1 MGNASVVD
9 SPNRTLPDNALP
21 DSTLQNSTLQDNNR
35 QTGKGGFDELLFA
48 NTRNPDAQE
57 NSAPGD
63 EQFQLRGLED
73 NRLIDAA
80 TPLLGL
86 VIRVRRLADFHGVE
100 RLYQQVVDEVAAIDR
115 ELVEQGYERPT
126 VVAYRYV
133 LCAFIDEAVLG
144 TDWGAHSV
152 WSQHSLLARFHNE
165 TWGGEKVFAITA
177 RMEQEPAR
185 YRDMLEF
192 IHLCLCLG
200 FEGRYKVMENGRDEY
215 EQIIRGLHEQ
225 IQALGPDSEPQP
237 LTSALDNVTPAR
249 NRLRTGLPL
258 WGIGGLFLAAMAGVY
273 WLYNTALNERIRDVL
288 SVLEQLPK

>member
-1 MGNASVVD
+1 MANAPVM
-9 SPNRTLPDNALP
+9 
-21 DSTLQNSTLQDNNR
+21 DSTDSARDPDGRSGNSAFHD
-35 QTGKGGFDELLFA
+35 LLFA
-48 NTRNPDAQE
+48 DSQNPDGEQ
-57 NSAPGD
+57 NSGLVD
-63 EQFQLRGLED
+63 DQFQLRGLEN

-86 VIRVRRLADFHGVE
+86 VIRVRRLADFQGVE

-144 TDWGAHSV
+144 TDWGSHSV
-152 WSQHSLLARFHNE
+152 WSQHSLLSRFHNE
-165 TWGGEKVFAITA
+165 TWGGEKVFAITS
-177 RMEQEPAR
+177 RMEQEPDR

-200 FEGRYKVMENGRDEY
+200 FEGRYKVLANGRDEY
-215 EQIIRGLHEQ
+215 EQIIRGLNEQ
-225 IQALGPDSEPQP
+225 IRTLRSDPDLQP
-237 LTSALDNVTPAR
+237 LANALENVAAAR
-249 NRLRTGLPL
+249 NRLRSGLPL
-258 WGIGGLFLAAMAGVY
+258 WSIGGLFLAAMGGVY
-273 WLYNTALNERIRDVL
+273 FLYNMALNERIRDVL

>member
-1 MGNASVVD
+1 MADAPVMD
-9 SPNRTLPDNALP
+9 SPNGNTEAGGSAFDDLMFA
-21 DSTLQNSTLQDNNR
+21 DSNR
-35 QTGKGGFDELLFA
+35 DGRVGDQGFGND
-48 NTRNPDAQE
+48 
-57 NSAPGD
+57 
-63 EQFQLRGLED
+63 QFQLRGLED

-100 RLYQQVVDEVAAIDR
+100 NLYQQVVDEVAAIDR

-152 WSQHSLLARFHNE
+152 WSQHSLLSRFHNE

-177 RMEQEPAR
+177 RMEQEPER

-192 IHLCLCLG
+192 IYLCLCLG
-200 FEGRYKVMENGRDEY
+200 FEGRYKVMTNGRDEY
-215 EQIIRGLHEQ
+215 EQIIRGLYEQ
-225 IQALGPDSEPQP
+225 IRGLRRDEEPQS
-237 LTSALDNVTPAR
+237 LTRALDNVTPAR

-258 WGIGGLFLAAMAGVY
+258 WGIGGLFVAAMAGVY
-273 WLYNTALNERIRDVL
+273 TLYNIALNERIRDVL

>member
-1 MGNASVVD
+1 MANAPVMD
-9 SPNRTLPDNALP
+9 SPSNGSRDGARESG
-21 DSTLQNSTLQDNNR
+21 DSA
-35 QTGKGGFDELLFA
+35 FDDLLFA
-48 NTRNPDAQE
+48 DSRNPDMDQE
-57 NSAPGD
+57 SGLGD

-86 VIRVRRLADFHGVE
+86 VIRVRRLADFRGVE
-100 RLYQQVVDEVAAIDR
+100 QLYQQVVDEVAAIDR

-144 TDWGAHSV
+144 TDWGAHSI
-152 WSQHSLLARFHNE
+152 WSQHSLLSRFHNE
-165 TWGGEKVFAITA
+165 TWGGEKVFAITS
-177 RMEQEPAR
+177 RMEQEPER

-200 FEGRYKVMENGRDEY
+200 FEGRYKVMDNGRDEY
-215 EQIIRGLHEQ
+215 EQIIRGLNEQ
-225 IQALGPDSEPQP
+225 IRSLRADQEPQP
-237 LTSALDNVTPAR
+237 LASALDNVAPAR

-258 WGIGGLFLAAMAGVY
+258 WSIGGLFLAAMGGVY
-273 WLYNTALNERIRDVL
+273 WLYNVALNERIRDVL

>member
-1 MGNASVVD
+1 MADAPVMD
-9 SPNRTLPDNALP
+9 SPNGSTEAGGSAFDDLMFA
-21 DSTLQNSTLQDNNR
+21 DSNR
-35 QTGKGGFDELLFA
+35 DGRVGDQGFGND
-48 NTRNPDAQE
+48 
-57 NSAPGD
+57 
-63 EQFQLRGLED
+63 QFQLRGLED

-86 VIRVRRLADFHGVE
+86 VIRVRRLADFQGVE
-100 RLYQQVVDEVAAIDR
+100 NLYQQVVDEVAAIDR

-152 WSQHSLLARFHNE
+152 WSQHSLLSRFHNE

-177 RMEQEPAR
+177 RMEQEPER

-192 IHLCLCLG
+192 IYLCLCLG
-200 FEGRYKVMENGRDEY
+200 FEGRYKVMTNGRDEY
-215 EQIIRGLHEQ
+215 EQIIRGLYEQ
-225 IQALGPDSEPQP
+225 IRGLRRDEELQP
-237 LTSALDNVTPAR
+237 LSSALDNVTPAR

-258 WGIGGLFLAAMAGVY
+258 WGIGGLFVAAMAGGY
-273 WLYNTALNERIRDVL
+273 TLYNIALNERIRDVL

>member
-1 MGNASVVD
+1 MADAPVMD
-9 SPNRTLPDNALP
+9 SPNGNTEA
-21 DSTLQNSTLQDNNR
+21 
-35 QTGKGGFDELLFA
+35 GGSAFNDLMFGGS
-48 NTRNPDAQE
+48 NPEGRA
-57 NSAPGD
+57 GD
-63 EQFQLRGLED
+63 QGFGNDQFQLRGLED

-100 RLYQQVVDEVAAIDR
+100 NLYQQVVDEVAAIDR

-152 WSQHSLLARFHNE
+152 WSQHSLLSRFHNE

-177 RMEQEPAR
+177 RMEQEPER

-192 IHLCLCLG
+192 IYLCLCLG
-200 FEGRYKVMENGRDEY
+200 FEGRYKVMTNGRDEY
-215 EQIIRGLHEQ
+215 EQIIRGLYEQ
-225 IQALGPDSEPQP
+225 IRGLRRDEEPQP
-237 LTSALDNVTPAR
+237 LTSPLDNVTAAR
-249 NRLRTGLPL
+249 NRLRTGLPM
-258 WGIGGLFLAAMAGVY
+258 WGIGGLFVAAMAGVFT
-273 WLYNTALNERIRDVL
+273 LYNMALNERIRDVL

>member
-1 MGNASVVD
+1 MADAPVMD
-9 SPNRTLPDNALP
+9 SPNGNTEAGGSAFDDLMFA
-21 DSTLQNSTLQDNNR
+21 DSNR
-35 QTGKGGFDELLFA
+35 DGRVGDQGFGND
-48 NTRNPDAQE
+48 
-57 NSAPGD
+57 
-63 EQFQLRGLED
+63 QFQLRGLED

-86 VIRVRRLADFHGVE
+86 VIRVRRLAEFHGVE
-100 RLYQQVVDEVAAIDR
+100 NLYQQVVDEVAAIDR

-152 WSQHSLLARFHNE
+152 WSQHSLLSRFHNE

-177 RMEQEPAR
+177 RMEQEPER

-192 IHLCLCLG
+192 IYLCLCLG
-200 FEGRYKVMENGRDEY
+200 FEGRYKVMTNGRDEY
-215 EQIIRGLHEQ
+215 EQIIRGLYEQ
-225 IQALGPDSEPQP
+225 IRGLRRDEDPQP
-237 LTSALDNVTPAR
+237 LTRALDNVTPAR

-258 WGIGGLFLAAMAGVY
+258 WGIGGLFVAAMAGVY
-273 WLYNTALNERIRDVL
+273 TLYNIALNERIRDVL

>member
-1 MGNASVVD
+1 MADAPVMD
-9 SPNRTLPDNALP
+9 SPNGSTEAGGSAFDDLMFA
-21 DSTLQNSTLQDNNR
+21 DSNR
-35 QTGKGGFDELLFA
+35 DGRVGDQGFGND
-48 NTRNPDAQE
+48 
-57 NSAPGD
+57 
-63 EQFQLRGLED
+63 QFQLRGLED

-86 VIRVRRLADFHGVE
+86 VIRVRRLADFQGVE
-100 RLYQQVVDEVAAIDR
+100 NLYQQVVDEVAAIDR

-152 WSQHSLLARFHNE
+152 WSQHSLLSRFHNE

-177 RMEQEPAR
+177 RMEQEPER

-192 IHLCLCLG
+192 IYLCLCLG
-200 FEGRYKVMENGRDEY
+200 FEGRYKVMTNGRDEY
-215 EQIIRGLHEQ
+215 EQIIRGLYEQ
-225 IQALGPDSEPQP
+225 IRGLRRDEELQP
-237 LTSALDNVTPAR
+237 LSSALDNVTPAR

-258 WGIGGLFLAAMAGVY
+258 WGIGGLFVAAMAGVY
-273 WLYNTALNERIRDVL
+273 TLYNIALNERIRDVL